1 MTVSRTICLG
11 FLAVITIGTLLLLLP
26 ISIQSGEWGNPVTA
40 LFTTTSAVCVTG
52 LAVEDTGTY
61 FSFWGQLFIVL
72 LVQVGGLGYMTATTL
87 LLILVGRKFG
97 LREKVAIQQSLD
109 IQGMSG
115 ALQLVKSIIA
125 LTLLLELTGAILMFL
140 VFRQEYPPTRALWL
154 AIFHSVSAFNNAG
167 FGLFKDNLMGYAKS
181 VPINLIVGLLIILGG
196 IGYQVMMEF
205 YLWGRDR
212 LAQKPT
218 RQVFS
223 LNFKIVT
230 STTCVLLGL
239 GILAFLVAESRNP
252 DTIANFNPKD
262 QLLAAWF
269 MSVTPRTAGFNTI
282 DYGKMTTTGLFITI
296 ALMFIGASPGSTGGG
311 IKTTTFRVLFNC
323 TKAVLQGKDE
333 VLCYQRQIPNTL
345 VLKAVGVVFGSVMT
359 VIIATVLI
367 TLSDPGVE
375 FTRILF
381 EAVSAFATVGL
392 STGITASISTAAKL
406 TLVLTMYVGRVGV
419 LLLMSSLLGD
429 PKPSSIDYPE
439 ENLLVG

>member
-1 MTVSRTICLG
+1 MI
-11 FLAVITIGTLLLLLP
+11 AIGTLLLLLP
-26 ISIQSGEWGNPVTA
+26 ISIQSGEWGNLVTA

-72 LVQVGGLGYMTATTL
+72 LVQVGGLGYMTATTFL
-87 LLILVGRKFG
+87 LLLVGRKFG

-125 LTLLLELTGAILMFL
+125 LTLLLELTGAILMFW
-140 VFRQEYPPTRALWL
+140 VFRQEYTPTRSLWL
-154 AIFHSVSAFNNAG
+154 AVFHSVSAFNNAG
-167 FGLFKDNLMGYAKS
+167 FGLFKDNLIGYAKS

-196 IGYQVMMEF
+196 IGYQVMMES

-212 LAQKPT
+212 LMRRPT
-218 RQVFS
+218 RPVFS

-230 STTCVLLGL
+230 STTLMLLGL
-239 GILAFLVAESRNP
+239 GILAFLIAESRNP
-252 DTIANFNPKD
+252 NTISNFSFNEKV
-262 QLLAAWF
+262 LAAWF

-323 TKAVLQGKDE
+323 TQAVLQGKDE
-333 VLCYQRQIPNTL
+333 VRCYQRQIPNTL

-359 VIIATVLI
+359 VTMATVLI
-367 TLSDPGVE
+367 TLTDPEIE

-392 STGITASISTAAKL
+392 STGITPTVSTGAKL
-406 TLVLTMYVGRVGV
+406 ILVLTMYVGRVGI

-429 PKPSSIDYPE
+429 PKPTSIDYPE

>member
-1 MTVSRTICLG
+1 
-11 FLAVITIGTLLLLLP
+11 
-26 ISIQSGEWGNPVTA
+26 
-40 LFTTTSAVCVTG
+40 
-52 LAVEDTGTY
+52 
-61 FSFWGQLFIVL
+61 
-72 LVQVGGLGYMTATTL
+72 
-87 LLILVGRKFG
+87 
-97 LREKVAIQQSLD
+97 
-109 IQGMSG
+109 MSG

-125 LTLLLELTGAILMFL
+125 LTLLLELTGAILMFW
-140 VFRQEYPPTRALWL
+140 VFRQEYTPTRSLWL
-154 AIFHSVSAFNNAG
+154 AVFHSVSAFNNAG
-167 FGLFKDNLMGYAKS
+167 FGLFKDNLIGYAKS

-196 IGYQVMMEF
+196 IGYQVMMES

-212 LAQKPT
+212 LMRRPT
-218 RQVFS
+218 RPVFS

-230 STTCVLLGL
+230 STTLMLLGL
-239 GILAFLVAESRNP
+239 GILAFLIAESRNP
-252 DTIANFNPKD
+252 NTISNFSFNEKV
-262 QLLAAWF
+262 LAAWF

-323 TKAVLQGKDE
+323 TQAVLQGKDE
-333 VLCYQRQIPNTL
+333 VRCYQRQIPNTL

-359 VIIATVLI
+359 VTMATVLI
-367 TLSDPGVE
+367 TLTDPEIE

-392 STGITASISTAAKL
+392 STGITPTVSTGAKL
-406 TLVLTMYVGRVGV
+406 ILVLTMYVGRVGI

-429 PKPSSIDYPE
+429 PKPTSIDYPE